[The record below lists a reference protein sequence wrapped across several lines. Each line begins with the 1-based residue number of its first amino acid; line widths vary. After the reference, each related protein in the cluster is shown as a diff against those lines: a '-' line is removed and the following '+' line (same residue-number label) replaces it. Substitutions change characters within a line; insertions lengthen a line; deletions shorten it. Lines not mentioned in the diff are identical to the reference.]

1 MMKSNAPELLFL
13 QHYTKVGQVLKQIF
27 IAVKSSILM
36 LNFNLPKIGKKVKF
50 QFHNRN
56 TYYMCH
62 FADLDSCIYYIYM
75 ILHVS
80 LVLNEPLCYN

>member
-1 MMKSNAPELLFL
+1 
-13 QHYTKVGQVLKQIF
+13 
-27 IAVKSSILM
+27 M

-62 FADLDSCIYYIYM
+62 FADVDSCIYYIYM